1 MPSRSRARSRNTW
14 SISIAS
20 QGATSWR
27 ARSAPGRCEVAAV
40 HVLASGEVAL
50 FSCRS
55 PGREGPNE
63 DSAAVLPFG
72 DGSYVFAVADGLGG
86 NRAGARASSLAI
98 DALEA
103 ALLEARREQWPLRT
117 AMMNGIERANERIRA
132 LGVGACTTLSAVE
145 LADGAVRP
153 YHVGDSMILLVG
165 QRGRKKLP
173 TVAHPP
179 G

>member
-1 MPSRSRARSRNTW
+1 MADPD
-14 SISIAS
+14 
-20 QGATSWR
+20 
-27 ARSAPGRCEVAAV
+27 PGLRVLDGEMDEVAV
-40 HVLASGEVAL
+40 HALASGEVAV

-103 ALLEARREQWPLRT
+103 ALLEARREQWPLRS
-117 AMMNGIERANERIRA
+117 AMMNGIERATRRSAGSASARA
-132 LGVGACTTLSAVE
+132 RRCRRSSSQTVRSAGITS
-145 LADGAVRP
+145 ATR
-153 YHVGDSMILLVG
+153 
-165 QRGRKKLP
+165 
-173 TVAHPP
+173 
-179 G
+179 